1 MLMIP
6 PQIRLTRKCKRCGLR
21 YPAKADHCV
30 HCHELNDAAV
40 EALKQR
46 HLEQQAGHRNLGQLF
61 LYIAIIVMIG
71 MIIFAL

>member
-6 PQIRLTRKCKRCGLR
+6 PPIRLTRKCKRCGLR

-30 HCHELNDAAV
+30 HCHDLSDAEV
-40 EALKQR
+40 ESLKQHHR
-46 HLEQQAGHRNLGQLF
+46 NQQLSHGNLGQLF

-71 MIIFAL
+71 MIVFAL